1 MPTWPISLTTISSLL
16 PRRFEG
22 WFMNV
27 RLVCT
32 SKRRVP
38 KKGIAALST
47 WAISMTSPVL
57 ISRVAF
63 STASAFW

>member
-1 MPTWPISLTTISSLL
+1 LL

-38 KKGIAALST
+38 ANGILSFNT

-57 ISRVAF
+57 MSRVAF
-63 STASAFW
+63 STLSGFM

>member
-1 MPTWPISLTTISSLL
+1 MTISSLL
-16 PRRFEG
+16 PRRLEG

-38 KKGIAALST
+38 ANGIWLFST

-57 ISRVAF
+57 MSRVAF
-63 STASAFW
+63 STLSGFM